1 MSKKIGIAL
10 GGGGARGFAHLGIVK
25 ALLEKGIEPSHY
37 SGVSAG
43 AIAGALLADGMSP
56 DEAHRVLKDK
66 GLFNLG
72 KIHFP
77 TNGLLKFDGLQEE
90 LEKALKAKKIEDL
103 KLPLTVA
110 ASNLNKAKVEYFSSG
125 NLAQIVTA
133 SASIPILFT
142 PVEIDGNLY
151 SDGGM
156 YDNLPTQPLRDEAC
170 DKIIAISISPVNET
184 NELDSLKKIGA
195 RVFQLMVNANTKT
208 SKTECD
214 LLIEPDG
221 MRDYDI
227 LSSSAADELFEL
239 GYAYT
244 SELDLSDIVQ

>member
-1 MSKKIGIAL
+1 MSKKIGIAM

-25 ALLEKGIEPSHY
+25 ALMEKGVEPTRY

-43 AIAGALLADGMSP
+43 AIAGALLADGMTP
-56 DEAHRVLKDK
+56 DEAHAVLKDK

-72 KIHFP
+72 KIHLP
-77 TNGLLKFDGLQEE
+77 TNGLLKFDGLTEE
-90 LEKALKAKKIEDL
+90 LKKAISAKRIEDL
-103 KLPLTVA
+103 KIPFTVA
-110 ASNLNKAKVEYFSSG
+110 ASNLNKAKVEYFSKG

-156 YDNLPTQPLRDEAC
+156 YDNLPTKPLQGKC
-170 DKIIAISISPVNET
+170 DAIIAISISPVNET
-184 NELDSLKKIGA
+184 SELDSLKKIGA
-195 RVFQLMVNANTKT
+195 RVFQLMVNANTKS

-214 LLIEPDG
+214 LLIEPEG

-239 GYAYT
+239 GYDYT
-244 SELDLSDIVQ
+244 SNLDLSDFQ

>member
-1 MSKKIGIAL
+1 M

-25 ALLEKGIEPSHY
+25 ALLEKGIEPSRY

-56 DEAHRVLKDK
+56 DEAHKVLKDK

-72 KIHFP
+72 KIHLP
-77 TNGLLKFDGLQEE
+77 TNGLLKFDGLKEE
-90 LEKALKAKKIEDL
+90 LEKAISAKRIEDL
-103 KLPLTVA
+103 KIPFTVA
-110 ASNLNKAKVEYFSSG
+110 ASNLNKAKVEYFTKG
-125 NLAQIVTA
+125 NTAQIVTA
-133 SASIPILFT
+133 SASIPILFS
-142 PVEIDGNLY
+142 PVEIDGDLY

-156 YDNLPTQPLRDEAC
+156 YDNLPTKPLRDHC
-170 DKIIAISISPVNET
+170 DFIIALSISPVNET

-195 RVFQLMVNANTKT
+195 RVFQLMVNANTRT

-221 MRDYDI
+221 MREYDI
-227 LSSSAADELFEL
+227 LSSSAADELFKL
-239 GYAYT
+239 GYDYT
-244 SELDLSDIVQ
+244 SKLNLSDIIQ

>member
-1 MSKKIGIAL
+1 MNDKIGIAM

-25 ALLEKGIEPSHY
+25 ALMERGIKPAQY

-72 KIHFP
+72 KIQLP
-77 TNGLLKFDGLQEE
+77 TNGLLKFDGLREE
-90 LEKALKAKKIEDL
+90 LEKALSVELIEDL
-103 KLPLTVA
+103 KIPFTVA
-110 ASNLNKAKVEYFSSG
+110 ASNLNKAKIEYFSSG

-142 PVEIDGNLY
+142 PVEINGCLY

-156 YDNLPTQPLRDEAC
+156 YDNLPTKPLQESC
-170 DKIIAISISPVNET
+170 DYIIACSISPVKET
-184 NELDSLKKIGA
+184 DELDSLKKIGS
-195 RVFQLMVNANTKT
+195 RVFQLMVNANTKS

-214 LLIEPDG
+214 MLIEPEG
-221 MRDYDI
+221 MREYDI

-239 GYAYT
+239 GYEYT
-244 SELDLSDIVQ
+244 SKLDLPKLE